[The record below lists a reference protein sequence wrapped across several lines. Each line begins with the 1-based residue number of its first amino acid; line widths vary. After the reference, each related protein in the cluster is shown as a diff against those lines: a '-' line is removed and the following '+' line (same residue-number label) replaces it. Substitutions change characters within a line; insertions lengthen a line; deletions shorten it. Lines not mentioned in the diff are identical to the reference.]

1 MLLCCTVRD
10 TDDEALCH
18 GRNRSSRSNR
28 STPRRPVAG
37 EEDSPCGLD
46 DGSEGC
52 TGGTKRIRH
61 ENGLCDATEFS
72 GRLDLISAFAC
83 VENRGAGTEAGRQAL
98 FGDKSLQPKLLRLK
112 IYETEVEAL
121 MQIRTQLSKR
131 LPAEAGQPVAVP
143 VALEAGM
150 NRIPETELVNR
161 LRLHE
166 ESLVGVP
173 EYFVTQACHRTFGVP
188 IGVAMTS
195 VELKDMKKHYA
206 EILNNVDVLV
216 QERISK
222 LHTELTNL
230 DAEVEEIEELI
241 DMCWFK
247 IDEEDNKTISS
258 GQFVAFVC
266 EQDSL
271 EIGKQKEA
279 GVSPDGKALKTIVV
293 SPEDAE
299 CLFIKMSH
307 GEGEIT
313 FEQFKEEITAGCLQ
327 IMQANID
334 IRRTLSKQY
343 RDYWF

>member
-1 MLLCCTVRD
+1 MEFVRCCTVRE
-10 TDDEALCH
+10 DDEARRV
-18 GRNRSSRSNR
+18 GQSTRSDR

-46 DGSEGC
+46 DGGEGC

-61 ENGLCDATEFS
+61 ENALCDATEFG

-98 FGDKSLQPKLLRLK
+98 FGGKSLQPKLLRLK
-112 IYETEVEAL
+112 ICETEVEAL
-121 MQIRTQLSKR
+121 MQIRTQISKR
-131 LPAEAGQPVAVP
+131 LPDEVGQPVAVP
-143 VALEAGM
+143 AVLEAGM
-150 NRIPETELVNR
+150 NRIPEPELVNR

-166 ESLVGVP
+166 ESLAGVP
-173 EYFVTQACHRTFGVP
+173 EYFVTQACRRTFGAP
-188 IGVAMTS
+188 IGVAMTF
-195 VELKDMKKHYA
+195 VELKDIKKHYA
-206 EILNNVDVLV
+206 EILNNVDALV
-216 QERISK
+216 QERIAK

-266 EQDSL
+266 EQGSL
-271 EIGKQKEA
+271 EIQRQKEA
-279 GVSPDGKALKTIVV
+279 GGVEIEQQKKTIVV

-299 CLFIKMSH
+299 SLFIKMSH

-313 FEQFKEEITAGCLQ
+313 FDQFKDEITAGCLQ

>member
-18 GRNRSSRSNR
+18 GRSRSSRSSR
-28 STPRRPVAG
+28 STPGRPVAG
-37 EEDSPCGLD
+37 SEDSPCGLD
-46 DGSEGC
+46 DGGEGC
-52 TGGTKRIRH
+52 TGGTKRVRH

-121 MQIRTQLSKR
+121 TTIRAQLSKR
-131 LPAEAGQPVAVP
+131 LPDDREAGQPVAVP
-143 VALEAGM
+143 AVLEAGM
-150 NRIPETELVNR
+150 DRIPETELVNR

-188 IGVAMTS
+188 MGVAMTF
-195 VELKDMKKHYA
+195 VALTDMKKHYA
-206 EILNNVDVLV
+206 EILNNVDELV
-216 QERISK
+216 RERISK
-222 LHTELTNL
+222 LNTELAKL

-258 GQFVAFVC
+258 QQFVAFVC
-266 EQDSL
+266 EQGSL
-271 EIGKQKEA
+271 EIEKQKEA
-279 GVSPDGKALKTIVV
+279 GVKTIVV

-299 CLFIKMSH
+299 SLFIKMSH

-313 FEQFKEEITAGCLQ
+313 FEQFKDEITAGCLE